1 MLIAAATATAGHGIS
16 PWVLVLAGLAVL
28 VLWLGS
34 LFLKPYTSC
43 RWCRGTGRR
52 GSSARY
58 GRCWRCKGDP
68 ERLRPGA
75 RIVHR
80 AGAGRKGKS

>member
-1 MLIAAATATAGHGIS
+1 MLIAAAATAGHGIS
-16 PWVLVLAGLAVL
+16 PLAVVLIVLAAV

-34 LFLKPYTSC
+34 LYFKPYTSC

-52 GSSARY
+52 GTSARY

-68 ERLRPGA
+68 ERLRHGA

-80 AGAGRKGKS
+80 AAARRKGPS